1 MDKKEFLELLKEA
14 CREHLCLGTRFDGE
28 SHIIRI
34 LWKNE
39 NGSYE
44 TLAEEY
50 LP

>member
-1 MDKKEFLELLKEA
+1 MDKKEFLKMLKESLK
-14 CREHLCLGTRFDGE
+14 EHLCLGTRFDGE
-28 SHIIRI
+28 NHITGI
-34 LWKNE
+34 LWQNE